1 LKSDLAALEELQSL
15 DLEIL
20 EQKNEL
26 EEIPRNLEEMRADVD
41 RIRELLERERQRLEE
56 AEQWRIDRETQV
68 VLHNELLNKSKA
80 KLQAARNEK
89 ENKAAQREIDSIR
102 KTIQEREEEAIKVM
116 EAIDQYRGAIAE
128 HEQEFSEL
136 EISTIQQS
144 STIRNLYGRALDI
157 QLIKEEYA
165 GQVAMKLVYVVV
177 REYMPIRWQFVYYKP
192 GQHWLLVSILFD
204 DDMEQ
209 LF

>member
-1 LKSDLAALEELQSL
+1 MKKVCIMMCFLLVIAGIQSGWTENSRTSSGIKEICVNFLDQIGDGEYNEAFSYIKSF
-15 DLEIL
+15 
-20 EQKNEL
+20 
-26 EEIPRNLEEMRADVD
+26 P
-41 RIRELLERERQRLEE
+41 
-56 AEQWRIDRETQV
+56 
-68 VLHNELLNKSKA
+68 H
-80 KLQAARNEK
+80 
-89 ENKAAQREIDSIR
+89 SI
-102 KTIQEREEEAIKVM
+102 
-116 EAIDQYRGAIAE
+116 G
-128 HEQEFSEL
+128 EQEFSEL